1 MKRFAAHYI
10 NNLETGESHK
20 QAVVEID
27 TYGYV
32 STVFSLIQEIE
43 SAEWLPG
50 VIELAHEDDNLV
62 AYHLYPFDF
71 TRMQPVGETLRKR
84 LL

>member
-10 NNLETGESHK
+10 NNLETGQSHK
-20 QAVVEID
+20 QSVVQID
-27 TYGYV
+27 RDGYV
-32 STVFSLIQEIE
+32 SSVFPLLHEIE

-50 VIELAHEDDNLV
+50 VIELVYEEGGLA

-71 TRMQPVGETLRKR
+71 TRMQPVFETLRRR